1 MNYRP
6 SNFLEGVDL
15 DGRTK
20 AVRETIKRITANRD
34 KMGHL
39 DAVEIAFSKTMN
51 NLLTLILS
59 NALGDERPVLSP
71 NRTVPVPGK
80 VTIGLILA

>member
-34 KMGHL
+34 KK
-39 DAVEIAFSKTMN
+39 AKKRQ
-51 NLLTLILS
+51 LLAKKLKNI
-59 NALGDERPVLSP
+59 
-71 NRTVPVPGK
+71 RTNEK
-80 VTIGLILA
+80 Y